1 MATHELVMFSPSGEQ
16 FEIAFADQR
25 VAVVEVGG
33 GLRTYS
39 VGDSELI
46 DGYAPNEMC
55 PSGRGQVLMP
65 WPNRLAGGAYEFAG
79 RDLQLPVNE
88 RATGSAIHGL
98 VRWAAWSVAE
108 REPHRVVVRHD
119 LHPQPGYPFAL
130 AITIEYVLSADGLRV
145 STTATNVGDDPCP
158 FGAGAHPY
166 LRPGSPVVDT
176 ALLHL
181 PARSVLQP
189 DATGIPVASPVGGTE
204 LDFQR
209 PTTLG
214 GTRLDH
220 CFTDLQPG
228 DDGLT
233 RVTFTS
239 AADDGTGV
247 VLWVDEAYPYVMLY
261 TGDDRPDVSR
271 RSMAIEPMT
280 CPPQAFR
287 TGRGVVRLDPGES
300 FNGSWGLAPWSAEAV
315 VAG

>member
-1 MATHELVMFSPSGEQ
+1 MFSPSGEQ
-16 FEIAFADQR
+16 FDIAFEDQE
-25 VAVVEVGG
+25 AVVVQVGG
-33 GLRTYS
+33 GLRSYLAD
-39 VGDSELI
+39 GRELI
-46 DGYAPNEMC
+46 DGYGLGEMC

-65 WPNRLAGGAYEFAG
+65 WPNRLAGGAYAFAG
-79 RDLQLPVNE
+79 RDLQLAVNE
-88 RATGSAIHGL
+88 PATDSAIHGL

-130 AITIEYVLSADGLRV
+130 AIRIEYALSADGLRV

-166 LRPGSPVVDT
+166 LRPGTRVVD
-176 ALLHL
+176 AAILHL
-181 PARSVLQP
+181 PAHSVLSV
-189 DATGIPVASPVGGTE
+189 DGDGIPVGVVPVEGTE
-204 LDFQR
+204 FDFLR
-209 PTTLG
+209 PGPLG

-220 CFTDLQPG
+220 CFTDLRPD
-228 DDGLT
+228 DDGLA

-239 AADDGTGV
+239 TADGPTGV
-247 VLWVDEAYPYVMLY
+247 TLWVDGAYPYLMLY

-287 TGRGVVRLDPGES
+287 SGRGVVRLDPGKS
-300 FNGSWGLAPWSAEAV
+300 FAGNWGIAPWGIEAV
-315 VAG
+315 AEER

>member
-1 MATHELVMFSPSGEQ
+1 MFSPSGEQ

-25 VAVVEVGG
+25 VTVVEVGG
-33 GLRTYS
+33 GLRTFS
-39 VGDSELI
+39 VGTRDLI
-46 DGYAPNEMC
+46 DGYGPGEMC

-88 RATGSAIHGL
+88 PATGSAIHGL

-108 REPHRVVVRHD
+108 REPHRVVIRHD

-130 AITIEYVLSADGLRV
+130 AISIEYVLSADGLRV
-145 STTATNVGDDPCP
+145 STTATNVGGEPCP

-166 LRPGSPVVDT
+166 LRPDSALVDP
-176 ALLHL
+176 AMLHL
-181 PARSVLQP
+181 PARSLLEV
-189 DATGIPVASPVGGTE
+189 DTDGIPVGVAPVEGTEFDFRQPRPVGV
-204 LDFQR
+204 
-209 PTTLG
+209 
-214 GTRLDH
+214 TRLDH

-239 AADDGTGV
+239 TADGGNGV
-247 VLWVDEAYPYVMLY
+247 TLWVDEAYPYVMLY

-287 TGRGVVRLDPGES
+287 TGRGVIRLDPGDS
-300 FNGSWGLAPWSAEAV
+300 FRGTWGLTLRAVEAV
-315 VAG
+315 AEK

>member
-1 MATHELVMFSPSGEQ
+1 MFSPSGEQ
-16 FEIAFADQR
+16 FEIAFGDQEA
-25 VAVVEVGG
+25 VVVEVGG
-33 GLRTYS
+33 GLRSYRAA
-39 VGDSELI
+39 GRELI
-46 DGYAPNEMC
+46 DGYDAGEMC

-65 WPNRLAGGAYEFAG
+65 WPNRLARGAYAFAG

-88 RATGSAIHGL
+88 PSTGAAIHGL

-108 REPHRVVVRHD
+108 RDSHRVVVGHD
-119 LHPQPGYPFAL
+119 LPPQPGYPFAL
-130 AITIEYVLSADGLRV
+130 TIRIEYALSAEGLRV
-145 STTATNVGDDPCP
+145 STTATNVGGDPCP

-166 LRPGSPVVDT
+166 LRPGSPIVDP

-181 PARSVLQP
+181 PARSVLQVEA
-189 DATGIPVASPVGGTE
+189 DGMPVGDAPVEGTE
-204 LDFQR
+204 FDFLR
-209 PTTLG
+209 PRPLG
-214 GTRLDH
+214 GTTLDH

-233 RVTFTS
+233 RVRFAST
-239 AADDGTGV
+239 ADSGAGV
-247 VLWVDEAYPYVMLY
+247 TLWVDEAYPYLMLY

-287 TGRGVVRLDPGES
+287 TGRDVVRLES
-300 FNGSWGLAPWSAEAV
+300 GDSFRGNWGLAPVAAEAV